1 MHIQKI
7 VKNKII
13 YYRLVK
19 TERVNGK
26 PRITWQKYLGRAEK
40 INEVFENINKIQIH
54 SKPFGSVAAILS
66 IAEELNIEKIISKII
81 FDKNLKLSVYQH
93 IIMQSVCRF
102 NSSLSKSESI
112 NWFND
117 SILPFLWKKN
127 FRSPQTIFNQFDKI
141 CNGVNDK
148 IIDIEEELCN
158 ELLNKGVKPK
168 NLIWDPTN
176 FFTYIEKGEN
186 LTKKGNSKE
195 KRYDKNLINLGLIVN
210 EDNIPFMHVVYEG
223 NEKESNIF
231 TNIIDIIH
239 SRLKKL
245 KLNLDEITFIFDKGN
260 NSKDN
265 IPFIKEKF
273 NFIGSL
279 KPNQLKDLLDIP
291 LSKFEYLYTN
301 NKGNKISGYKTEAKI
316 YEDKYTI
323 VITYNEKS
331 EIKQREKTLEAISK
345 IKTKF
350 EEIENNFKNKKKG
363 KKTTLKGISSKINTF
378 LHKQY
383 SSMFDWDFN
392 TKEQKITWVF
402 KKEKFQEKEKSFGK
416 NILFTD
422 LNNISP
428 EIIAKSYNSKN
439 VVETDFKLLKNKIQ
453 IPIKPIYS
461 RKDNRIK
468 MHIFIC
474 ILSLI
479 LYRYMQFKL
488 KNLKLSD
495 TKLEHELNNMRLAF
509 IKQKNSKSIKTVIE
523 NMNKTQL
530 EIYSK
535 LDLGKYMPK

>member
-117 SILPFLWKKN
+117 SILPFLWEKN

>member
-7 VKNKII
+7 VKNKIV

-40 INEVFENINKIQIH
+40 INDVFENKNKIEIH

-66 IAEELNIEKIISKII
+66 IAEELNIEKIISEII
-81 FDKNLKLSVYQH
+81 PDNNLKLSVYQH

-102 NSSLSKSESI
+102 NTSLSKSESI
-112 NWFND
+112 NWFNN
-117 SILPFLWKKN
+117 SILPLLWKKN

-141 CNGVNDK
+141 CDSVNNK
-148 IIDIEEELCN
+148 IVDIEEELCK
-158 ELLNKGVKPK
+158 ELLNKDIKPK

-176 FFTYIEKGEN
+176 FFSYIEKGEE

-210 EDNIPFMHVVYEG
+210 EDNIPLMHVVYEG

-231 TNIIDIIH
+231 TDIIDIIH

-245 KLNLDEITFIFDKGN
+245 NLDLKDITFIFDKGN

-265 IPFIKEKF
+265 IPYIKSKL

-279 KPNQLKDLLDIP
+279 KANQLNHLLDVP
-291 LSKFEYLYTN
+291 LNKFSYLYTN
-301 NKGNKISGYKTEAKI
+301 NKGNKIFGYKTEANI
-316 YEDKYTI
+316 YDDNYTI

-331 EIKQREKTLEAISK
+331 EIKQREKTLEAINK

-350 EEIENNFKNKKKG
+350 EEIENNLKNKKKG

-392 TKEQKITWVF
+392 TKEQKISWTF
-402 KKEKFQEKEKSFGK
+402 KKDKFEEKEKSFGK

-422 LNNISP
+422 LKNISSK
-428 EIIAKSYNSKN
+428 IIAKSYNSKN
-439 VVETDFKLLKNKIQ
+439 VVETDFKLLKNKMQ

-468 MHIFIC
+468 IHIFIC

-479 LYRYMQFKL
+479 LYRYMQLKL
-488 KNLKLSD
+488 KDLNLSD
-495 TKLEHELNNMRLAF
+495 TKLEHELNNMRIAF
-509 IKQKNSKSIKTVIE
+509 IKQENSKSIKTVIE

-535 LDLGKYMPK
+535 LDLGRYMSN

>member
-148 IIDIEEELCN
+148 IIGIEEELCN